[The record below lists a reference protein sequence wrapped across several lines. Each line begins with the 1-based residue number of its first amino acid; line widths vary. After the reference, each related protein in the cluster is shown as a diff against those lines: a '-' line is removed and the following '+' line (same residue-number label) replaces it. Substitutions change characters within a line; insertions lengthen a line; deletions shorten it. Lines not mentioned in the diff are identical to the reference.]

1 MREIKQL
8 KITSIVFSP
17 PKDELDALI
26 SCRPEMLR
34 FAINQLRNEQVA
46 EDVVQETLEDAFKGL
61 DKFEKRSQLKT
72 WLFSILVNKIRDEIR
87 RKKRSRITEV
97 DINNISENDL
107 DDYFDTDGS
116 WYEKIC
122 PAHWNTPESL
132 LSSQQFLVILQA
144 CLDHLPDGTSQVFL
158 MREVTGLDTK
168 EVCEELGI
176 SENNC
181 AQILFRARLGLSQCL
196 DQRWFKGGER

>member
-1 MREIKQL
+1 MLKINQL
-8 KITSIVFSP
+8 KEDPVVFPP
-17 PKDELDALI
+17 PKDEFDELI
-26 SCRPEMLR
+26 FYRSEMLR
-34 FAINQLRNEQVA
+34 FAINQLRNEHVA
-46 EDVVQETLEDAFKGL
+46 EDVVQETLEDAFNGL
-61 DKFEKRSQLKT
+61 NKFEKRSQLKT

-87 RKKRSRITEV
+87 RKKRSPITEV
-97 DINNISENDL
+97 DTSFSENDL
-107 DDYFDTDGS
+107 DDYFDTDNS
-116 WYEKIC
+116 WCEEVC

-144 CLDHLPDGTSQVFL
+144 CLDHLPESTSQVFL

-181 AQILFRARLGLSQCL
+181 AQILFRARLGLTQCL
-196 DQRWFKGGER
+196 GQRWFESGER